1 MKVRNGLVLLVVAA
15 TLVATAIAASPAS
28 AAGGRLTI
36 TKTASGL
43 YNVTVCGN
51 VSNAYPG
58 GAYTEIRLWGS
69 DTFYDDFLFGP
80 YVTTAIDYGAY
91 PCPEGGYGNIHAS
104 FLVSGSTLNEDWG
117 TDEVYAGVRA
127 RNNRNGSQQT
137 FTTNTISRSF

>member
-1 MKVRNGLVLLVVAA
+1 MRNAMALLAA
-15 TLVATAIAASPAS
+15 ATTLVAAGTGASAAS

-36 TKTASGL
+36 TPAANGT

-69 DTFYDDFLFGP
+69 DTFSDDFLFGP
-80 YVTTAIDYGAY
+80 WTTTAVDFGFY
-91 PCPEGGYGNIHAS
+91 PCPEGGGGNISAS
-104 FLVSGSTLNEDWG
+104 FLVSRSTLDEDWG

>member
-1 MKVRNGLVLLVVAA
+1 MKMRNALALLAVAA
-15 TLVATAIAASPAS
+15 TLVATGLAASPAN

-36 TKTASGL
+36 TRTASGL

-69 DTFYDDFLFGP
+69 DTFSDDFLFGP
-80 YVTTAIDYGAY
+80 WVTTAIDYGAY
-91 PCPEGGYGNIHAS
+91 PCPEGGSGNIYAS

-117 TDEVYAGVRA
+117 EDEVYAGVRA
-127 RNNRNGSQQT
+127 RNNRNGSLQT
-137 FTTNTISRSF
+137 FSTNTISRSF

>member
-1 MKVRNGLVLLVVAA
+1 MKMRNALALLAVAA
-15 TLVATAIAASPAS
+15 TLVATGLAASPAN

-69 DTFYDDFLFGP
+69 DTFSDDFLFGP
-80 YVTTAIDYGAY
+80 WVTTAIDYGAY
-91 PCPEGGYGNIHAS
+91 PCPEGGSGNIYAS

-117 TDEVYAGVRA
+117 EDEVYAGVRA
-127 RNNRNGSQQT
+127 RNNRNGSLQT
-137 FTTNTISRSF
+137 FRTNTISRYF

>member
-1 MKVRNGLVLLVVAA
+1 MKMRNALALLAVAA
-15 TLVATAIAASPAS
+15 TLVATGLAASPAN

-36 TKTASGL
+36 TRTASGL

-69 DTFYDDFLFGP
+69 DTFSDDFLFGP
-80 YVTTAIDYGAY
+80 WVTTAIDYGAY
-91 PCPEGGYGNIHAS
+91 PCPEGGSGNIYAS

-117 TDEVYAGVRA
+117 EDEVYAGVRA
-127 RNNRNGSQQT
+127 RNNRNGSVQT
-137 FTTNTISRSF
+137 FSTNTISRSF

>member
-1 MKVRNGLVLLVVAA
+1 MKMRSAVALVAIAA
-15 TLVATAIAASPAS
+15 TLAATAMTAAPAS

-51 VSNAYPG
+51 VTNAYPG

-80 YVTTAIDYGAY
+80 WTTTAIDYGAY
-91 PCPEGGYGNIHAS
+91 PCPEGGYGNIYAS

-127 RNNRNGSQQT
+127 RNNRNGSVQT
-137 FTTNTISRSF
+137 FSTNTISRSF

>member
-1 MKVRNGLVLLVVAA
+1 MKMRTAVTLVAIAA
-15 TLVATAIAASPAS
+15 TLAAAISAGPAS

-36 TKTASGL
+36 AKTASGL

-58 GAYTEIRLWGS
+58 GAQAEIRLWGS

-91 PCPEGGYGNIHAS
+91 PCPEGGNGNIYAS

-127 RNNRNGSQQT
+127 RNYRNGSVQT

>member
-1 MKVRNGLVLLVVAA
+1 MKMRKAVALLAA
-15 TLVATAIAASPAS
+15 AAAIAAAAFTASPAS

-43 YNVTVCGN
+43 YNVTVCGY

-69 DTFYDDFLFGP
+69 DTFSDDFLYGP
-80 YVTTAIDYGAY
+80 YVTTAIDYGLY
-91 PCPEGGYGNIHAS
+91 PCPEGGTGNIYAS

-117 TDEVYAGVRA
+117 EDEVYAGVRA
-127 RNNRNGSQQT
+127 RNNRNGSLQT
-137 FTTNTISRSF
+137 FTTNTISRYF

>member
-1 MKVRNGLVLLVVAA
+1 MKMRNALALLAVAA
-15 TLVATAIAASPAS
+15 TLVATGLAASPAN

-36 TKTASGL
+36 TRTASGL

-69 DTFYDDFLFGP
+69 DTFSDDFLFGP
-80 YVTTAIDYGAY
+80 WVTTAIDYGAY
-91 PCPEGGYGNIHAS
+91 PCPEGGSGNIYAS

-117 TDEVYAGVRA
+117 EDEVYAGVRA
-127 RNNRNGSQQT
+127 RNNRNGSLQT
-137 FTTNTISRSF
+137 FRTNTISRYF